1 MSPPRIAPPPSN
13 SDTSEDDAPLDERLD
28 VRNATRKAN
37 NAGLEQVVPWSF
49 VRRMSRRSK
58 DLATSAARALA
69 SPRANTPTVRPVPR
83 PGAAVTCLE
92 DFACLEDQDLEP
104 HRPHRSAAAPE
115 QRPPS
120 ALAPAVSRTSTP
132 PTTDD
137 MVLPIP
143 PERPTVVEEAFA
155 PAPAPAATGGPSSE
169 GGGARRRVSWESLTG
184 KTYLGRGEF
193 CSVYGAQ
200 LDGAGTPALM
210 KVARFVDHHP
220 APAPPP
226 HPRSRGLQ
234 AAA

>member
-143 PERPTVVEEAFA
+143 PERPTVVEEALGAAEAAAEIGEDATAMERAMVVIGGAAVATASDVASNAA
-155 PAPAPAATGGPSSE
+155 PATRTGGTVRCRDTHAHIPRTTRQRIS
-169 GGGARRRVSWESLTG
+169 VPDSLATA
-184 KTYLGRGEF
+184 TPRTR
-193 CSVYGAQ
+193 SV
-200 LDGAGTPALM
+200 
-210 KVARFVDHHP
+210 
-220 APAPPP
+220 
-226 HPRSRGLQ
+226 
-234 AAA
+234 